1 MMPVM
6 HGFEFMERLRENEAT
21 LDVPVVVLTAKELS
35 AKEREFL
42 AAHAQRVVQK
52 SGGGASALLPLVR
65 RAVAEY
71 RKRTG

>member
-42 AAHAQRVVQK
+42 ATHAQRVVQQ

-65 RAVAEY
+65 RAGAES
-71 RKRTG
+71 RERSG

>member
-1 MMPVM
+1 
-6 HGFEFMERLRENEAT
+6 MERLRENEAT

-35 AKEREFL
+35 VKEREFL

-52 SGGGASALLPLVR
+52 GGGGASTLLPLVR

-71 RKRTG
+71 RERTA